1 MVATSFTELHGD
13 DRVLS
18 FQETVER
25 QQQTMTSREIAELP
39 RALSLS
45 LRLSAIVGLFSDKTW
60 WLFGAF
66 LAVWIGLCAV
76 FAWIGDERGRSRL
89 GFQGRFPAEQTFFA
103 P

>member
-1 MVATSFTELHGD
+1 MVATSFTEEHGD

-45 LRLSAIVGLFSDKTW
+45 LRLRKRL
-60 WLFGAF
+60 LP
-66 LAVWIGLCAV
+66 AVAV
-76 FAWIGDERGRSRL
+76 TVVCNSVL
-89 GFQGRFPAEQTFFA
+89 
-103 P
+103 